1 MSLSVNIFIVNKLIM
16 FINKDFS
23 DDCRAMSIETLD
35 TELDDVFEIQDYQV
49 RELRLNGFLKGLKPS
64 DIYFYPNLDKAA
76 YTYVCKL

>member
-1 MSLSVNIFIVNKLIM
+1 M

-49 RELRLNGFLKGLKPS
+49 RELRLEGYLRGLRDK
-64 DIYFYPNLDKAA
+64 DIYYYPNYDKVS
-76 YTYVCKL
+76 YTYVNDL